1 MNKRMRKKKRLA
13 LNSIIL
19 QGELFKL
26 RGDFTEIALNLS
38 NTIKELKEE
47 ISTDEKQIKQLEHEI
62 KLIIALHHGEAERV
76 KLLEESQVAL
86 VRENTMLKDRLATF
100 EKINEDNV
108 VVANDKFTSLEK
120 ECQEMRKELN
130 KMYLQ
135 KKPWWKR

>member
-1 MNKRMRKKKRLA
+1 MNKRMRKKKRLEREVDSLSVE
-13 LNSIIL
+13 LNRQRRDFKDIQRYFGNTTSELRQEIGARAEQVIRL
-19 QGELFKL
+19 GE
-26 RGDFTEIALNLS
+26 
-38 NTIKELKEE
+38 ELGRSRSYYDKV
-47 ISTDEKQIKQLEHEI
+47 L
-62 KLIIALHHGEAERV
+62 ARV
-76 KLLEESQVAL
+76 TLLEESQVAL

-130 KMYLQ
+130 KFYLQ

>member
-1 MNKRMRKKKRLA
+1 MNKRMRKKKRLEREVQA
-13 LNSIIL
+13 VRRLY
-19 QGELFKL
+19 G
-26 RGDFTEIALNLS
+26 NL
-38 NTIKELKEE
+38 L
-47 ISTDEKQIKQLEHEI
+47 
-62 KLIIALHHGEAERV
+62 ARV
-76 KLLEESQVAL
+76 TLLEESQVAL

-130 KMYLQ
+130 KLYLQ